1 MTLRGFCIF
10 ASMFVYTMGVSAD
23 YIKNVTA
30 SNVTYS
36 SAEINWDTMSG
47 DTKWNVRYKPV
58 AEGNP
63 ATITLTV
70 GSVWTDGSGYQMLLD
85 ADGTAYGSLIPTSGS
100 LTNGGD
106 ADESIYAE
114 FEYKIP
120 EQADGSLTTT
130 NIVVNNSIT
139 ISIPAGKYDWCIVNP
154 NPGKRLFL

>member
-63 ATITLTV
+63 GTITLTL
-70 GSVWTDGSGYQMLLD
+70 GSMWTDGSG
-85 ADGTAYGSLIPTSGS
+85 
-100 LTNGGD
+100 
-106 ADESIYAE
+106 
-114 FEYKIP
+114 
-120 EQADGSLTTT
+120 
-130 NIVVNNSIT
+130 
-139 ISIPAGKYDWCIVNP
+139 
-154 NPGKRLFL
+154 